1 MKISLT
7 LLETQQEISIKIG
20 NALLP
25 DLRKIFAKG
34 IKNIRTELPNIV
46 NTAIINTPEY
56 NSILSGKLR
65 YEFGIRNSSSKLAG
79 LLDTWSRNIYV
90 VSTPPSVISG
100 GKIIGQFSASMI
112 KVDFSDVLYTEYAE
126 VYDDMRGYS
135 LPWLEWLLL
144 NGNRTIVRNHKVVYE
159 NSPRSRTGKALMRP
173 NSQSWSVPAEFAGD
187 RRNNW
192 ITRALDKIGPEIDT
206 LLKKVF

>member
-1 MKISLT
+1 MKISFKLI
-7 LLETQQEISIKIG
+7 ETERDISIKIA

-25 DLRKIFAKG
+25 DLRNIFANG
-34 IKNIRTELPNIV
+34 IKKIKIELPQIV
-46 NTAIINTPEY
+46 NSAIINTPEY

-65 YEFGIRNSSSKLAG
+65 YEFGIRDSSSKLAG
-79 LLDTWSRNIYV
+79 LLDTWSRNIYI

-100 GKIIGQFSASMI
+100 GKISGQFSASMI
-112 KVDFSDVLYTEYAE
+112 QIDFGDVLYTEYAE
-126 VYDDMRGYS
+126 VYDDIKGYS

-144 NGNRTIVRNHKVVYE
+144 QGNRTLVRNHKVIYQ

-173 NSQSWSVPAEFAGD
+173 NSQSWSVPSEFSGTRGD
-187 RRNNW
+187 NW
-192 ITRALDKIGPEIDT
+192 ITRALDKIGPDIDS